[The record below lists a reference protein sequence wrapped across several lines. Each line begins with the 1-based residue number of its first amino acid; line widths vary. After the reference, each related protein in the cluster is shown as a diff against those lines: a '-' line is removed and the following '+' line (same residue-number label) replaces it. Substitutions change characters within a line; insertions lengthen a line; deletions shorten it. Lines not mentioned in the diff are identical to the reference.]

1 MGIFIGLIVALLVGA
16 ASLIKFKK
24 KTLSLI
30 LAVAIFGVGVL
41 SSSIIM
47 IPTGYTGIIS
57 TFGKI
62 NEHKVLSAGPNIV
75 APWQNVIKMNNQV
88 QKSES
93 KFKCFSSDLQETD
106 VVINVGYK
114 INQASAMQIYKNIG
128 KHYVDVV
135 VNPQIYEIVKN
146 HIGKYN
152 AEELIS
158 SREIVQANIYNDLS
172 KSLSEYNVILDY
184 FSIVD
189 IDFTDVFTNAVE
201 AKSEAEQKAKQAII
215 EANRKKEE
223 AQYQADIDVINA
235 TAAAEKQKL
244 AADAELYAAQ
254 QKAEANRVLNESLTG
269 SLLEYYEIMN
279 VDSRWDGKLPEIYGA
294 DGVMP
299 IIGEK

>member
-1 MGIFIGLIVALLVGA
+1 MSIIIGTVLAFLVGI

-24 KTLSLI
+24 KKLS
-30 LAVAIFGVGVL
+30 VAIAAGIFVAGIFA
-41 SSSIIM
+41 SSIVM

-62 NEHKVLSAGPNIV
+62 NEQKVLNAGPNIV
-75 APWQNVIKMNNQV
+75 APWQDVIKMNNQV
-88 QKSES
+88 QKSEGN
-93 KFKCFSSDLQETD
+93 FKCFSSDLQETD
-106 VVINVGYK
+106 VVINIGHK
-114 INQASAMQIYKNIG
+114 INQSSAMQIYKNIG
-128 KHYVDVV
+128 KNYVEVV

-158 SREIVQANIYNDLS
+158 SREIVQAGIYQDLS
-172 KSLSEYNVILDY
+172 TALAEYNVILDY

-223 AQYQADIDVINA
+223 AQYQADINVINA

-244 AADAELYAAQ
+244 EADAELYAAQ

-269 SLLEYYEIMN
+269 SLLQYYEIMN
-279 VDSRWDGKLPEIYGA
+279 VDSKWNGQLPEIYGA

-299 IIGEK
+299 ILDK

>member
-1 MGIFIGLIVALLVGA
+1 MGIVIGIVLAILVGA
-16 ASLIKFKK
+16 FSLIKFKK
-24 KTLSLI
+24 KKLSMVIAAGI
-30 LAVAIFGVGVL
+30 LAAGVL
-41 SSSIIM
+41 TSSIVM

-62 NEHKVLSAGPNIV
+62 NEQKVLNAGPNIV
-75 APWQNVIKMNNQV
+75 APWQDVIKMNNQV
-88 QKSES
+88 QKSEG
-93 KFKCFSSDLQETD
+93 KFKCFSSDLQESD
-106 VVINVGYK
+106 VVINIGHK
-114 INQASAMQIYKNIG
+114 INQTSAMQIYKNIG
-128 KHYVDVV
+128 KNYVEVV
-135 VNPQIYEIVKN
+135 INPQIYEIVKN

-158 SREIVQANIYNDLS
+158 SREVVQAGIYQDLS
-172 KSLSEYNVILDY
+172 TALAEYNVILDY

-201 AKSEAEQKAKQAII
+201 AKSEAEQRAKQAII

-223 AQYQADIDVINA
+223 AQYQADINVINA

-244 AADAELYAAQ
+244 EADAELYAAQ

-269 SLLEYYEIMN
+269 SLLQYYEIMN
-279 VDSRWDGKLPEIYGA
+279 VDSKWNGQLPEIYGA

-299 IIGEK
+299 ILDK